1 MLKGTYGTRLLI
13 PFFQGGEAMKRI
25 TLALTFLLATS
36 GVASAQFSPSKEN
49 LRGLTGVR
57 LVVRFAHCPKRDLS
71 NCAEGLDEAQRP
83 EVLKVLEADATAK
96 LQNAGIAVFRS
107 GEGKSR
113 AGDPK
118 LIILATLDK
127 PNGFNYPIVTEVML
141 MERVRLVRE
150 PSIEYDAVTWSQEG
164 VGGAEVEISKIR
176 WLVTANLDHFIKD
189 YLSVNPKQS
198 VNSGKNNRKIQ

>member
-1 MLKGTYGTRLLI
+1 
-13 PFFQGGEAMKRI
+13 MKRI

-198 VNSGKNNRKIQ
+198 VNSGNNNRKIQ

>member
-1 MLKGTYGTRLLI
+1 M
-13 PFFQGGEAMKRI
+13 
-25 TLALTFLLATS
+25 
-36 GVASAQFSPSKEN
+36 VSAQFAPSKEN

-57 LVVRFAHCPKRDLS
+57 LIVMYGNCPTRDPS
-71 NCAEGLDEAQRP
+71 NCAAGLDQAQRP
-83 EVLKVLEADATAK
+83 ELLKMLEADATAK
-96 LQNAGIAVFRS
+96 LQAAGIAVFGLTAPRS
-107 GEGKSR
+107 SA

-118 LIILATLDK
+118 LILMVTLDK
-127 PNGFNYPIVTEVML
+127 LNGFNHPVVTELKL
-141 MERVRLVRE
+141 MERVRLVRD

-198 VNSGKNNRKIQ
+198 VNSGNNNRKIQ